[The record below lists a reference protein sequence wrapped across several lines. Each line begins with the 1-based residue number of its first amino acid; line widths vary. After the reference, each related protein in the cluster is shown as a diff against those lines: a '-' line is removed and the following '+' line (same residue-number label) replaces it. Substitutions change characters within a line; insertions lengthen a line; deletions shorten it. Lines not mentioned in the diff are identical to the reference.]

1 MGGLL
6 DQFGDG
12 EGGAGGP
19 GADGQQYIQV
29 TEEEKAAIDRLVAMG
44 FERQMVIQAYLACDR
59 NEELA
64 AN

>member
-12 EGGAGGP
+12 EGGAGGME
-19 GADGQQYIQV
+19 QHIQV
-29 TEEEKAAIDRLVAMG
+29 TDDEMAAIERLSAMG
-44 FERQMVIQAYLACDR
+44 FERQLVIQAYLACDR

>member
-12 EGGAGGP
+12 TGGGEGGMGGE
-19 GADGQQYIQV
+19 QQIQV
-29 TEEEKAAIDRLVAMG
+29 SEEELAAIERLAAMG